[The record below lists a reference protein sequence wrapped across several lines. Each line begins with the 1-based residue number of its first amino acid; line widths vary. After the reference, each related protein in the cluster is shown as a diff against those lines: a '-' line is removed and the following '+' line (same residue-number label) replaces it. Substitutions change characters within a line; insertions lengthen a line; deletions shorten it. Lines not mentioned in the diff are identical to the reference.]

1 MTLMFSSLSK
11 EIQGILMSLIHQPSP
26 NYGQWFEI
34 THKCAF
40 DESTGTTRKYGMLV
54 NHITCIA
61 HMLYDKCA
69 IACLNP
75 LSTPIWQMKGL
86 QC

>member
-40 DESTGTTRKYGMLV
+40 DESTGTTRKSGMLV
-54 NHITCIA
+54 NHIAC
-61 HMLYDKCA
+61 

-75 LSTPIWQMKGL
+75 LFTPIWQMKGL